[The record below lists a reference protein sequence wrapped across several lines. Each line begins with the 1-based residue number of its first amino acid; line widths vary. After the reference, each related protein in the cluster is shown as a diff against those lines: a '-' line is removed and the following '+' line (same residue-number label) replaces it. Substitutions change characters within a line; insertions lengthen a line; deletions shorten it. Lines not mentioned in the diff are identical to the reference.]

1 MPPPTETWRPV
12 TRDDASGLTQLQID
26 FGITDEML
34 GYARDDYEQPH
45 MEYDAE
51 SDTFLLI
58 YNVPSDKPDTDGYLS
73 EPMAFLVTDDRLIT
87 VGSHDVNNTNAT
99 IAKTVTQFGS
109 ESVYSLLWQC
119 LLAITDNFVT
129 LVKQQDATRRQ
140 IATRLREHTT
150 KKDLL
155 KIAELALSADF
166 LVRATIQNAA
176 VLKQIHASTR
186 VPGITG
192 TQGEQLEDVIIE
204 ADQIAEMMN
213 LSSHTL
219 DHLTDSY
226 NTVLNNNL
234 NDIMRFMTVWS
245 ILLTVPT
252 IVSGFFGMNVPLPFA
267 HEPLGWI
274 ITIIIAAILWIALGL
289 LLNRY
294 IRKN

>member
-1 MPPPTETWRPV
+1 MPTPTETWRPV

-87 VGSHDVNNTNAT
+87 VGSHDVN
-99 IAKTVTQFGS
+99 
-109 ESVYSLLWQC
+109 
-119 LLAITDNFVT
+119 DNFVT

>member
-1 MPPPTETWRPV
+1 MPTPTETWRPV

-58 YNVPSDKPDTDGYLS
+58 YNVPSDKPYTDGYLS

-87 VGSHDVNNTNAT
+87 VGSHDVNNTNAA
-99 IAKTVTQFGS
+99 IAKTVARFGS

>member
-1 MPPPTETWRPV
+1 MPTPTETWRPV

-87 VGSHDVNNTNAT
+87 VGSHDVNNPNAT

>member
-1 MPPPTETWRPV
+1 MPTPTETWRPV

-87 VGSHDVNNTNAT
+87 VGSHDVNNTNAA
-99 IAKTVTQFGS
+99 IAKTVARFGS

-166 LVRATIQNAA
+166 LVRATIQNTA

>member
-1 MPPPTETWRPV
+1 MPTPTETWRPV

-87 VGSHDVNNTNAT
+87 VGSHDVNNTNAA
-99 IAKTVTQFGS
+99 IAKTVARFGS

-204 ADQIAEMMN
+204 DDQIAEMMN

>member
-1 MPPPTETWRPV
+1 M
-12 TRDDASGLTQLQID
+12 
-26 FGITDEML
+26 
-34 GYARDDYEQPH
+34 
-45 MEYDAE
+45 
-51 SDTFLLI
+51 
-58 YNVPSDKPDTDGYLS
+58 
-73 EPMAFLVTDDRLIT
+73 
-87 VGSHDVNNTNAT
+87 
-99 IAKTVTQFGS
+99 
-109 ESVYSLLWQC
+109 
-119 LLAITDNFVT
+119 
-129 LVKQQDATRRQ
+129 
-140 IATRLREHTT
+140 
-150 KKDLL
+150 

-252 IVSGFFGMNVPLPFA
+252 IVSGFLA
-267 HEPLGWI
+267 
-274 ITIIIAAILWIALGL
+274 
-289 LLNRY
+289 
-294 IRKN
+294 

>member
-1 MPPPTETWRPV
+1 
-12 TRDDASGLTQLQID
+12 
-26 FGITDEML
+26 
-34 GYARDDYEQPH
+34 
-45 MEYDAE
+45 
-51 SDTFLLI
+51 
-58 YNVPSDKPDTDGYLS
+58 KPDTDGYLS

-87 VGSHDVNNTNAT
+87 VGSHDVNNTNAA
-99 IAKTVTQFGS
+99 IAKTVARFGS

>member
-1 MPPPTETWRPV
+1 MPTPTETWRPV

-51 SDTFLLI
+51 SYTFLLI

-87 VGSHDVNNTNAT
+87 VGSHDVNNTNAA
-99 IAKTVTQFGS
+99 IAKTVARFGS

-150 KKDLL
+150 KKDLM

>member
-1 MPPPTETWRPV
+1 MPTPTETWRPV

-87 VGSHDVNNTNAT
+87 VGSHAVNNTNAA
-99 IAKTVTQFGS
+99 IAKTVARFGS

>member
-1 MPPPTETWRPV
+1 MPTPTETWRPV

-87 VGSHDVNNTNAT
+87 VDSHDVNNTNAA
-99 IAKTVTQFGS
+99 IAKTVARFGS

>member
-1 MPPPTETWRPV
+1 MPTPTETWRPV

-87 VGSHDVNNTNAT
+87 VGSHDVNNTNAA
-99 IAKTVTQFGS
+99 IAKTVARFGS

-252 IVSGFFGMNVPLPFA
+252 IVYGFFGMNVPLPFA